1 MLVAFSVVKKTTVQ
15 VGFPAGSAAPFSS
28 EQR

>member
-15 VGFPAGSAAPFSS
+15 VGVQTLSESPFSS
-28 EQR
+28 KQR